1 MMVQLKPY
9 LVLFSPYLMQKHHFQ
24 PFQMKIF
31 WGPIGG
37 LSMNGG
43 DTPLADKT
51 RQTVF
56 DSLTGSLIVIL
67 HYGALFYCLLI
78 LLYLCALLSSSLVV
92 LLSCCLL
99 LLLFCR
105 LVVFFFC
112 CLVVLL
118 FCCFLLLLSCS
129 GKSWKKL
136 FNFPHYEESLMGLNK
151 INGTQV
157 L

>member
-1 MMVQLKPY
+1 M
-9 LVLFSPYLMQKHHFQ
+9 
-24 PFQMKIF
+24 
-31 WGPIGG
+31 
-37 LSMNGG
+37 GG

-99 LLLFCR
+99 LLLFCC

-118 FCCFLLLLSCS
+118 SCCLVVLLLSS
-129 GKSWKKL
+129 LVVLFWEKL
-136 FNFPHYEESLMGLNK
+136 KVTFQFSSLRGIFNGFEQDQWDSSSITTVKQVKLETSITRQHLK
-151 INGTQV
+151 IYFKDWG
-157 L
+157 

>member
-1 MMVQLKPY
+1 
-9 LVLFSPYLMQKHHFQ
+9 
-24 PFQMKIF
+24 
-31 WGPIGG
+31 
-37 LSMNGG
+37 MNGGG

-99 LLLFCR
+99 LLLFCC
-105 LVVFFFC
+105 LVVIFFC
-112 CLVVLL
+112 CLAI
-118 FCCFLLLLSCS
+118 LLLSS
-129 GKSWKKL
+129 LVVLFWEKL
-136 FNFPHYEESLMGLNK
+136 KVTFQFSSLRGIFNGFEQDQWDSSSITTVKQVKLETSITRQHLK
-151 INGTQV
+151 IYFKDWG
-157 L
+157 